1 MATVSASTGHL
12 FSFGRLWVWR
22 EGKWV
27 PPPQGFRMCR
37 GNFKA
42 APDTRPLTIGG
53 GEGTGAAI
61 TPLCPTPQGCPL
73 RLHAQ
78 ASQAGSGSWPS
89 SPLEIRL
96 RLAFR
101 GSSGSSSTVLSVW
114 MLSPDALRFLS
125 SRRVGLCGMSTTP
138 WSVGGSLTGGLS
150 KKYFSAGRSLS
161 SGASKGSCLFPVLYS
176 PVGGEKRM
184 QK

>member
-1 MATVSASTGHL
+1 MGATSPGL
-12 FSFGRLWVWR
+12 Q
-22 EGKWV
+22 K
-27 PPPQGFRMCR
+27 QR
-37 GNFKA
+37 GNGKA
-42 APDTRPLTIGG
+42 APNTRLLSMR
-53 GEGTGAAI
+53 EDGTGAAI
-61 TPLCPTPQGCPL
+61 TPLCPHTSTPQVGPL

-101 GSSGSSSTVLSVW
+101 GSSGNSSTVVSVW
-114 MLSPDALRFLS
+114 VLSSDTFRFLS

-138 WSVGGSLTGGLS
+138 WSVGGSITGGGGGGGS

-176 PVGGEKRM
+176 PV
-184 QK
+184 